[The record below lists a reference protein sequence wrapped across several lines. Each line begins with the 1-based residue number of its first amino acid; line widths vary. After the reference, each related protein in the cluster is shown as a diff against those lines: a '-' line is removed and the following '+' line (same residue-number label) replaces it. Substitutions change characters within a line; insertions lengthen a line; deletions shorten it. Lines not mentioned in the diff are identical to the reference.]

1 MDMKKDKIQTL
12 SGGMQQR
19 LMFAQALLNDP
30 EILIL
35 DEPTAGLD
43 PQKRLELRN
52 LIAEYSKDKI
62 ILLATHIVSDIELI
76 ASQILLLKKGK
87 LIKADPPGALTGQLT
102 SKVCEINFS
111 RPLKELEPYGRIS
124 SIYRRKEDI
133 FVRLILNDP
142 AILPPQAFFVYPTL
156 EDVYL
161 YYFNDEEEVS
171 HEHFSL

>member
-43 PQKRLELRN
+43 PQKRL
-52 LIAEYSKDKI
+52 
-62 ILLATHIVSDIELI
+62 ELI

-142 AILPPQAFFVYPTL
+142 AILPPQASFVYPTL

>member
-1 MDMKKDKIQTL
+1 M
-12 SGGMQQR
+12 
-19 LMFAQALLNDP
+19 ALLNDP

-142 AILPPQAFFVYPTL
+142 AILPPQASFVYPTL